1 MWSGAGGAGKP
12 PRLVAGIWVA
22 FFKSASNIV
31 DRWVGFLVGE
41 VVELADS
48 TSIKVYL
55 SLSGNQGD
63 AAINATIALAL
74 LCRAGAGGLVAL
86 GHDDAATTMYGEPLL
101 KGQQN
106 GSKAKHHLS
115 AAGRRYSAMMW
126 IMMLG
131 LFCLSMRLL
140 TFSSARLRFGIIRI
154 VFLRIVERDVIP
166 FLVYL
171 VIGKSQRLH
180 FCLVETRE
188 LGY

>member
-1 MWSGAGGAGKP
+1 
-12 PRLVAGIWVA
+12 
-22 FFKSASNIV
+22 
-31 DRWVGFLVGE
+31 LVGE

-86 GHDDAATTMYGEPLL
+86 GHDDAATTMYGDHSS
-101 KGQQN
+101 KQN

-140 TFSSARLRFGIIRI
+140 TFSNAKLRFGIIRI